1 MKKNKGSSI
10 ISIILIIL
18 ILILIV
24 FLGYEIL
31 YVDIFDLMKENNE
44 TIFTSIDTQNK
55 VVNTDNSNSVNQNNL
70 NIEKIEP
77 IIDNSENNSNNSVNE
92 NLNNYISTTYKYFYN
107 QLDQYGKTIYN
118 AFEQNKEN
126 MKSGVYKIDFGTEFS
141 SLLNTSNGEETLNR
155 AFQSA
160 WNAYTYDNM
169 DVFYIDVER
178 LTLMTQTTTIAG
190 ISTHE
195 VYISNGNND
204 NYLIQNMQSKENI
217 NQKLNLLEAMRKEIY
232 TQLQGYSK
240 YEQIKEVHN
249 WLIDN
254 IVYDTDMTAQNQYS
268 IVGALVEGQ
277 AVCEGYA
284 RSFKYILDGLG
295 IPCVLVSGTG
305 TNSNGETESHAW
317 NYVQLDGKWYGVDV
331 TWDDPVII
339 GSGSLDDE
347 NRYKYFLKGKS
358 TFQSS
363 HIEDGNITSNSIK
376 FTFPTLET

>member
-1 MKKNKGSSI
+1 MKNNRGRSI
-10 ISIILIIL
+10 ISIILTIL

-77 IIDNSENNSNNSVNE
+77 IIDNSEINSNNSVNE
-92 NLNNYISTTYKYFYN
+92 NLNNYTSTTYKYFYN

-141 SLLNTSNGEETLNR
+141 SLLNTSNGEETLNG
-155 AFQSA
+155 AFQSS

-169 DVFYIDVER
+169 DVFYIDVEK

-254 IVYDTDMTAQNQYS
+254 IEYDTEMTAQNQYS
-268 IVGALVEGQ
+268 IVGALLEGQ

-376 FTFPTLET
+376 FTFPTLEI

>member
-77 IIDNSENNSNNSVNE
+77 IIDNSEINSNNSVNE
-92 NLNNYISTTYKYFYN
+92 NLNNYTSTTYKYFYN

-169 DVFYIDVER
+169 DVFYIDVEK

-268 IVGALVEGQ
+268 IVGALLEGQ

-347 NRYKYFLKGKS
+347 SRYKYFLKGKS

>member
-77 IIDNSENNSNNSVNE
+77 IIDNSEINSNNSVNE
-92 NLNNYISTTYKYFYN
+92 NLNNYTSTTYKYFYN

-169 DVFYIDVER
+169 DVFYIDVEK

-217 NQKLNLLEAMRKEIY
+217 NQKLNLLEAMRKEIC

-254 IVYDTDMTAQNQYS
+254 IEYDTEMTAQNQYS
-268 IVGALVEGQ
+268 IVGALLEGQ

-376 FTFPTLET
+376 FTFPTLEI

>member
-77 IIDNSENNSNNSVNE
+77 IIDNSEINSNNSVNE
-92 NLNNYISTTYKYFYN
+92 NLNNYTSTTYKYFYN

-169 DVFYIDVER
+169 DVFYIDVEK

-254 IVYDTDMTAQNQYS
+254 IEYDTEMTAQNQYS
-268 IVGALVEGQ
+268 IVGALLEGQ

-376 FTFPTLET
+376 FTFPTLEI